1 MSYGLLL
8 IGLLMGGC
16 ALFYYR
22 AAEFENSSGLA
33 WAGLSLL
40 VSILCW
46 RLFHFGW
53 LGVLLG
59 QVALFIG
66 ITIYRASKKP

>member
-1 MSYGLLL
+1 MSYGLVLMCLL
-8 IGLLMGGC
+8 IGGC
-16 ALFYYR
+16 AMFYYR
-22 AAEFENSSGLA
+22 AAEFENTSGGA
-33 WAGLSLL
+33 WVGLSLL

-66 ITIYRASKKP
+66 ITIYRAAKKP

>member
-1 MSYGLLL
+1 MNYGIVLMGLL
-8 IGLLMGGC
+8 IGGC

-22 AAEFENSSGLA
+22 AAEFENSSGVG

-40 VSILCW
+40 VSVLCW
-46 RLFHFGW
+46 RVFHFGW

-66 ITIYRASKKP
+66 ITICRASKKP